1 LCGYPTLSW
10 SGSSTQVFVQWSRA
24 SCTMPAA
31 DPRSRWGLHTAS
43 SLRLRARELGA
54 TDYLI
59 KELLPARSIALLV
72 GDSGLGKSPLVYQAG
87 LCVAT
92 GLPFLGYETRKGRV
106 LIVDFENG
114 IADMGELIEQL
125 SRHLGLPTPPEDML
139 HFWTVND
146 CRERF
151 GRPGYTVYDLV
162 RDVKPALVIVDS
174 LSSFRP
180 EAEEKISLATNMLQE
195 FRDVIRES
203 GASVFLVHHRRKQPR
218 KADEGAGPLESANLR
233 RWFEDCRGSSSLI
246 NGSDIRL
253 GVDEPA
259 AGPVVGKDEAAL
271 VTRGFGRL
279 RGDIGPIYLTRDIDE
294 DGHALGYRKL
304 VGAELLFDTHQ
315 QKALVA
321 LPQSFRFKLA
331 KQVYERADQ
340 ATSNFLQ
347 SCINIGLVRKIA
359 RGQYEKVVESTQAA
373 RSSGESGEDG

>member
-1 LCGYPTLSW
+1 MS
-10 SGSSTQVFVQWSRA
+10 
-24 SCTMPAA
+24 AA

-43 SLRLRARELGA
+43 SLRLRAKELGA

-72 GDSGLGKSPLVYQAG
+72 GDSGLGKSPFVYQAG

-114 IADMGELIEQL
+114 IADMGELADQL
-125 SRHLGLPTPPEDML
+125 SRHLGLPMPPEDTL

-151 GRPGYTVYDLV
+151 GRERNTVFDMIRDL
-162 RDVKPALVIVDS
+162 KPALVIVDS

-195 FRDVIRES
+195 FRDVIRDT
-203 GASVFLVHHRRKQPR
+203 GTAVFLVHHRRKQPR

-259 AGPVVGKDEAAL
+259 VGPVVGKDEAAI
-271 VTRGFGRL
+271 VMRGFGRL
-279 RGDIGPIYLTRDIDE
+279 RGDIGPIYVTRDTDE
-294 DGHALGYRKL
+294 DGQVLGYRKL
-304 VGAELLFDTHQ
+304 SGAELLFNPLQ
-315 QKALVA
+315 QAALEA
-321 LPQSFRFKLA
+321 LPSSFRFKVA
-331 KQVYERADQ
+331 KQTYKHADQ

-347 SCINIGLVRKIA
+347 RCIDIGLVRKTA
-359 RGQYEKVVESTQAA
+359 RGQYERVVESTQGAQ
-373 RSSGESGEDG
+373 SSGESGEEG